1 MDDNSLMRR
10 IGPGS
15 MTGLNLGL
23 WLELLVQNRLRI
35 GLPYVG
41 RAATISMLS
50 SINSLSRIVEN
61 VRYGRAVRNTTVQP
75 PLFVLGVFRSGTTH
89 LHNLLCQD
97 DRYAFLNT
105 FQGMNPQTFL
115 TGERWLA
122 PIQERFYPKSRP
134 FDNVKMGSKLP
145 FEEEFAIAAMSGLS
159 PNFWFV
165 FPKTYS
171 RYEQYIDFS
180 HATEAEVTRWKR
192 AFLYVA
198 RKLSFKYQKP
208 LVLKSPHNT
217 ARVRLLLELFPDARF
232 IYVHRHPHD
241 VYVSYLNLVKQSLPV
256 VTVQEY
262 DLEEQLSR
270 AVPRFRVT
278 TEAYFDQRSLI
289 PEGRLVEIGYK
300 ELDESP
306 IPTLRRIYE
315 RLDLPAFESVEPR
328 MNEYLASLGCYQ
340 KNTFRQLDADTK
352 TLLAKEWKRSF
363 DEWGYD
369 PG

>member
-1 MDDNSLMRR
+1 MADNSLMRW

-23 WLELLVQNRLRI
+23 WLKLLFQNRLRV
-35 GLPYVG
+35 GLPNLG
-41 RAATISMLS
+41 RVATISMLS
-50 SINSLSRIVEN
+50 SMNSLSRIVEN
-61 VRYGRAVRNTTVQP
+61 VRYGLAVRKATVQP

-97 DRYAFLNT
+97 DRFAFLNT

-115 TGERWLA
+115 TGERWFA

-134 FDNVKMGSKLP
+134 FDNVKMGPKQP
-145 FEEEFAIAAMSGLS
+145 YEEEFAIAAMSGLS
-159 PNFWFV
+159 PIFWFV
-165 FPKTYS
+165 FPRNYS
-171 RYEQYIDFS
+171 RYEQYLDFS
-180 HATEAEVTRWKR
+180 HATPAEVSRWKR
-192 AFLYVA
+192 AFLHVA

-241 VYVSYLNLVKQSLPV
+241 VYVSYLNLVQQSLPV
-256 VTVQEY
+256 VTVQRY
-262 DLEEQLSR
+262 DLDEQLGR
-270 AVPRFRVT
+270 AVPRFRIT

-289 PEGRLVEIGYK
+289 PDGRLVEIGYK

-315 RLDLPAFESVEPR
+315 RLDLPTFAAVEPK
-328 MNEYLASLGCYQ
+328 MNEYLASLGRYQ
-340 KNTFRQLDADTK
+340 KSTFRRLDADTK
-352 TLLAKEWKRSF
+352 SLLAKEWKRSF

-369 PG
+369 AG